1 MTFLSFALQDRR
13 SNERPFVVRNE
24 KCFTLVG
31 IDIAANCPI
40 CMQKRFA
47 YALTAGLLSSGAPA
61 GLLGVRLARKQPDG
75 WLSQVRRRIGDE
87 RASYVYVGATTA
99 FIFGMFGYLLG
110 RKVDVLSQLSETD
123 SLTGLLNARGFS
135 ARLRDEL
142 KRSLRYREP
151 LTLLFFDL
159 DGLKDINDRY
169 GHRAGSMALRKASS
183 VIRTELRETDVAARW
198 GGDEFTLIAQR
209 TDAATGLALA
219 NRIRRRIADRMAAW
233 PLTVSVGVATTN
245 LQNPAGLD
253 PTALLREADLA
264 MYEAKKR
271 GKNSTFTF
279 GPVAPLTT
287 ISGGEPSSR
296 FPIQDRETPRR
307 RFGLPWR
314 RSRSRRIDES
324 LRTSS

>member
-1 MTFLSFALQDRR
+1 M
-13 SNERPFVVRNE
+13 RNE
-24 KCFTLVG
+24 KCFTLFG
-31 IDIAANCPI
+31 IDIAANYPI

-61 GLLGVRLARKQPDG
+61 GLLGVRLARKQPGG

-110 RKVDVLSQLSETD
+110 RKVDALSQLSETD

-219 NRIRRRIADRMAAW
+219 NRIRRRIADRMAGW

-279 GPVAPLTT
+279 GPIAPSTT
-287 ISGGEPSSR
+287 ISGGGLSSR
-296 FPIQDRETPRR
+296 LPIQDRETPRR

-314 RSRSRRIDES
+314 RSRSRQIDAS

>member
-1 MTFLSFALQDRR
+1 
-13 SNERPFVVRNE
+13 
-24 KCFTLVG
+24 
-31 IDIAANCPI
+31 
-40 CMQKRFA
+40 
-47 YALTAGLLSSGAPA
+47 
-61 GLLGVRLARKQPDG
+61 
-75 WLSQVRRRIGDE
+75 
-87 RASYVYVGATTA
+87 
-99 FIFGMFGYLLG
+99 
-110 RKVDVLSQLSETD
+110 
-123 SLTGLLNARGFS
+123 
-135 ARLRDEL
+135 
-142 KRSLRYREP
+142 
-151 LTLLFFDL
+151 
-159 DGLKDINDRY
+159 
-169 GHRAGSMALRKASS
+169 MALRKASS

-271 GKNSTFTF
+271 GKNSTSHSAGRAIDDHQRWRAVLTLPNS
-279 GPVAPLTT
+279 GPRDA
-287 ISGGEPSSR
+287 
-296 FPIQDRETPRR
+296 RR

-314 RSRSRRIDES
+314 RSRSRRIEGS